1 MRSRR
6 LATLERL
13 AGMTERAARL
23 RLARANQDLQRKL
36 GQQAQL
42 ESYDAEYATRWL
54 ESGRAGLSGRRL
66 GELAAFRQS
75 LARTLQTHATA
86 VGNARATLGQEG
98 ALWRRERE
106 RLRVFGALVESA
118 RRHEERESEKRRQH
132 ALDDLSA
139 RLRHED

>member
-54 ESGRAGLSGRRL
+54 ESGRAGLGGRRL
-66 GELAAFRQS
+66 MELASFRQG
-75 LARTLQTHATA
+75 LARTLQAQAIA
-86 VGNARATLGQEG
+86 VGNARAVLGQEG
-98 ALWRRERE
+98 ARWSLERE
-106 RLRVFGALVESA
+106 RLRVFGQLVESA
-118 RRHEERESEKRRQH
+118 RKHEEQEAEKRRQH

-139 RLRHED
+139 RSRRVD